1 MDECIQKYIE
11 LSKDV
16 FRIDNVMKGVPVGVN
31 HCRFNEEPLEKA
43 LKNVINEKLGDPNA
57 TMADPEDQLS
67 DFCPVFVVATEGQD
81 AGGPEKL
88 FRSYGFYR
96 DQCPIWQAGRA
107 TSAAPSFF
115 KPAFVQ
121 VPVPGGWYID
131 GGVKRNNPSEV
142 ALNEAQKYWKTVRRF
157 CIVSIGTG
165 IQKEVDFI
173 GNVELPLDDGVSRKS
188 GNERQDSNQPTRL
201 VDGVMLSRFK
211 REVGKAIPK
220 VAKVIGTTVSN
231 VPFARNAA
239 QLARVP
245 GGVKTLARFAEEL
258 AKLSTEAE
266 DTHRKMLNQANA
278 DDVYLRFPYYRFN
291 VQRGMEGIGLEE
303 WEKVTKM
310 GALTRGY
317 LSHPSTQADLEKCSE
332 KLLSPDAVERT

>member
-1 MDECIQKYIE
+1 VDECIQKYLE

-16 FRIDNVMKGVPVGVN
+16 FRIDNVIKGVPVGVN
-31 HCRFNEEPLEKA
+31 QCRFNEEPLEKA
-43 LKNVINEKLGDPNA
+43 LKNVIIEKLGDANA
-57 TMADPEDQLS
+57 TMADPDDQHS

-88 FRSYGFYR
+88 FRSYGFHR

-115 KPAFVQ
+115 KPAFVE

-142 ALNEAQKYWKTVRRF
+142 ALTEARKYWKTVRRF

-173 GNVELPLDDGVSRKS
+173 GNVKLPLDEGVSGDS
-188 GNERQDSNQPTRL
+188 GNERQDSDQINRVT
-201 VDGVMLSRFK
+201 DGNTSWFK
-211 REVGKAIPK
+211 RAMGKAIPK
-220 VAKVIGTTVSN
+220 VAEAIGTTVSS
-231 VPFARNAA
+231 FASNAA
-239 QLARVP
+239 KLARVP
-245 GGVKTLARFAEEL
+245 GGVITLARFAEEL

-266 DTHRKMLNQANA
+266 DTHRKMFRQANA
-278 DDVYLRFPYYRFN
+278 DDAYLRFPYYRFN
-291 VQRGMEGIGLEE
+291 VQGGMEGIGLEE
-303 WEKVTKM
+303 WKKVTKM

-317 LSHPSTQADLEKCSE
+317 LSHPSTQTDLEKCSE
-332 KLLSPDAVERT
+332 KLLNPDAVERT

>member
-1 MDECIQKYIE
+1 VDECIQKYIE

-16 FRIDNVMKGVPVGVN
+16 FRIDNVIKGIPVGVN
-31 HCRFNEEPLEKA
+31 QCRFNEEPLEKA
-43 LKNVINEKLGDPNA
+43 LKNVINDKLGDANA
-57 TMADPEDQLS
+57 TMADPDYQHP

-121 VPVPGGWYID
+121 VPLPGGWYID

-142 ALNEAQKYWKTVRRF
+142 ALNEARKCWKTLRRF
-157 CIVSIGTG
+157 SIVSIGTG
-165 IQKEVDFI
+165 IQTEVDFI
-173 GNVELPLDDGVSRKS
+173 GNVEPPLDDGVSGTG
-188 GNERQDSNQPTRL
+188 GNERQDLDQSTRG
-201 VDGVMLSRFK
+201 DTLSRFK
-211 REVGKAIPK
+211 SAVGKAIPK
-220 VAKVIGTTVSN
+220 VAEVIGTNVSN
-231 VPFARNAA
+231 VPFASNAA

-245 GGVKTLARFAEEL
+245 GGVITLARFAKEL

-266 DTHRKMLNQANA
+266 DTHRKMLAQANA

-291 VQRGMEGIGLEE
+291 VQGGMEGIGLEE

-332 KLLSPDAVERT
+332 KLLNPDAVERT